1 MTSLVG
7 WGWEWWGVE
16 HEEEVSGH
24 TWLVYRPFQLIERAS
39 DLNLNHLPSKALL
52 CLPFSSLSI
61 LREGRS
67 VSSYCMPRPQGS
79 WSQEAGPLKPL
90 AVKPPEVK
98 LGPPHTVLDQKDV
111 IFM

>member
-1 MTSLVG
+1 ML
-7 WGWEWWGVE
+7 
-16 HEEEVSGH
+16 GH
-24 TWLVYRPFQLIERAS
+24 MWLVYRLFQLIERAS

-61 LREGRS
+61 LEGRG

-90 AVKPPEVK
+90 VAKPREVK
-98 LGPPHTVLDQKDV
+98 LGAPHTVLDQKDV
-111 IFM
+111 IVM